1 MRKVKLDFIK
11 NDYKH
16 QNTRRSK
23 NNRFGRDVRI
33 KYRNKIVE
41 ISFYDG
47 SYMFIVENDET
58 IEIAK
63 FQSRLYFKGSDEGY
77 KLSENQNSPNPLNRR
92 IIGITTDILRGFEG
106 YYNLQFD
113 SELGLFYI
121 DLKEGI

>member
-1 MRKVKLDFIK
+1 MSKTKLDFIK
-11 NDYKH
+11 NDYRCQKV
-16 QNTRRSK
+16 RRGR
-23 NNRFGRDVRI
+23 NNRFGRNIRI
-33 KYRNKIVE
+33 KYRGNIAE

-47 SYMFIVENDET
+47 SYIDIVGSDET

-63 FQSRLYFKGSDEGY
+63 FQERLYFKGSDEGY
-77 KLSENQNSPNPLNRR
+77 HLSANRNSLDSLNRR
-92 IIGITTDILRGFEG
+92 IMNITTDILKGFEG